1 MYTDV
6 LYHIH
11 IFASSSRKR
20 QKLQKI
26 TKITCNYSEKKERS
40 MDR

>member
-6 LYHIH
+6 LYHLH
-11 IFASSSRKR
+11 IFASSSR
-20 QKLQKI
+20 I
-26 TKITCNYSEKKERS
+26 SCNYSEKKERS